1 MKRQYFVTGI
11 DTEIGKTVTSAVL
24 VEYLKADYWKPV
36 QAGELDFSDTKKVQS
51 YISNDRSVF
60 HPETYRLNTPAS
72 PHLAAEIDDIE
83 ISLDDFQL
91 PQTDNDLIVEGAG
104 GLMVPLNY
112 KHMVI
117 DLIKKLELEVI
128 LVTKHYLGSINH
140 TILSIKALQNLNIP
154 IAGLI
159 VNGAPNESSESA
171 IIKLTGVQIIGRV
184 PEMEMVDQKNV
195 ANAAKTLSL

>member
-36 QAGELDFSDTKKVQS
+36 QAGELDFSDTHKVQS
-51 YISNDRSVF
+51 YVSNDRSVF
-60 HPETYRLNTPAS
+60 YPETYRLNTPAS

-91 PQTDNDLIVEGAG
+91 PQTENNLIVEGAG

-117 DLIKKLELEVI
+117 DLIKKLGLEVI

-171 IIKLTGVQIIGRV
+171 ITKLTGVQIIGRV

-195 ANAAKTLSL
+195 VNAAKTLSL